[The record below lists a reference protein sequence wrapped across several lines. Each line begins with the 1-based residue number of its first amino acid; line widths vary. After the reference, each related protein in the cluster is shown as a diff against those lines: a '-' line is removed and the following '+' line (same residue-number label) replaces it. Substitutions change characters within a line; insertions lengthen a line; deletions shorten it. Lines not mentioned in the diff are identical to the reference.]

1 MRALVVGM
9 AMAMA
14 GTTSLAGCGEA
25 PSEKKA
31 AADARA
37 VGFTPPA
44 VMSRVDFGTSM
55 DRRFR
60 ELDRNADERLTS
72 DELPRK
78 NARLMQLDRDKNG
91 SVSAIEFSEGTLKR
105 FDAMDLN
112 HDGTVTSEEHQ
123 AWRAANRARRADA
136 AKADTPATD
145 DDEDV
150 LENKIATPN

>member
-1 MRALVVGM
+1 
-9 AMAMA
+9 
-14 GTTSLAGCGEA
+14 
-25 PSEKKA
+25 
-31 AADARA
+31 
-37 VGFTPPA
+37 
-44 VMSRVDFGTSM
+44 M

-123 AWRAANRARRADA
+123 AWRAANRALRADA
-136 AKADTPATD
+136 AKAGTPATD